1 MGISR
6 SSSLVIAFLM
16 KEYRMDYHLA
26 LTYAK
31 NKRKIV
37 CPNEGFEKDLLRFDE
52 YLKNNNPK
60 LFEND
65 K

>member
-1 MGISR
+1 
-6 SSSLVIAFLM
+6 M

-37 CPNEGFEKDLLRFDE
+37 CPNEGFEKDLLSFDE

-60 LFEND
+60 LLEND